1 MLGMTDVAL
10 EQSSGKPHYFVIID
24 LGFVNQ
30 AMKHTLYQ
38 SDVSSHSHE
47 HLLEK
52 FSAGFDKEDVE
63 KIEVALRFA
72 EEARDQDQKIRP
84 RGIDVANTLR
94 ILKVDA
100 QTIQAAL
107 LADPWLRENNQ
118 EAVIETYFGE
128 EVLKMVKGVNWL
140 NTFNDFSREIQEP
153 AQAEMLRRMLLAVVD
168 DVRAVLIKLAYRLH
182 RLRMLKHEEGS
193 FQYKIARETLDIFAP
208 LAHRLGIGQL
218 KWELED
224 LAFRFLEPV
233 EYKNLAKSLDANR
246 AERERYIFNFIKQ
259 LEVELRENGIQAKVY
274 GRPKHLY
281 SIWKKMKRKHLSLD
295 DLYDLLAVRVMVDKV
310 GDCYAVLGLV
320 HGLWLH
326 IPKEFDDYIANPKDN
341 GYQSLHTVVIGEEGR
356 PVEVQI
362 RSKEMHAFAEYGVA
376 AHWRYKEGGKHD
388 EALDRNINSLRRLLE
403 SRGDDRELLDDF
415 RSELFADQIFVL
427 TPIGQVVRLK
437 KGATPVDF
445 AYAIH
450 TEVGHRCRGAKV
462 NGRIVPLTYQLNSA
476 EKVEIITTKQG
487 SPSLG
492 WLDPH
497 MGYVATSHARSKIKQ
512 WFKQQDHDKHLRA
525 GKATLERERHKLGMA
540 ALKESEMDDLVRHF
554 HLPRIDD
561 LLLNIGRGDITPAQ
575 LASTLKV
582 PGFNPQPV
590 LVPSK
595 PEPVAET
602 GPEKVTVQG
611 IRNMMMHFAHC
622 CHPMPGTP
630 IIGYVTLG
638 HGVAIH
644 AQDCA
649 NVIQLPSHKLGR
661 LIDVDWGEDQ
671 ESFPVEIEVN
681 AIDRKGLL
689 KDVAHV
695 LAQEHINILS
705 TNTHTNT
712 KNQSVI
718 MDITIEIHDLGQL
731 SQALDKIGEIHNV
744 LRARRTG
751 ASFN

>member
-1 MLGMTDVAL
+1 
-10 EQSSGKPHYFVIID
+10 
-24 LGFVNQ
+24 
-30 AMKHTLYQ
+30 MKHSLYQ
-38 SDVSSHSHE
+38 SDISSHSHPHE

-52 FSAGFDKEDVE
+52 FSAGFNKEEAERLD
-63 KIEVALRFA
+63 VALQFA
-72 EEARDQDQKIRP
+72 EDARDQDVVSRP
-84 RGIDVANTLR
+84 RGIDVANTLH
-94 ILKVDA
+94 ILRVDA
-100 QTIQAAL
+100 QTLQAAL
-107 LADPWLRENNQ
+107 LADPWLRENNK
-118 EAVIETYFGE
+118 EVEFGPYFGE
-128 EVLKMVKGVNWL
+128 EVLKMVRGVNWL

-153 AQAEMLRRMLLAVVD
+153 AQAELLRRMLLAVVD
-168 DVRAVLIKLAYRLH
+168 DVRAVLIKLAYRLQ
-182 RLRMLKHEEGS
+182 RLRMLKHEDES
-193 FQYKIARETLDIFAP
+193 FRYKIARETLDIFAP
-208 LAHRLGIGQL
+208 LANRLGLGQL

-224 LAFRFLEPV
+224 LAFRYLEPV
-233 EYKNLAKSLDANR
+233 EYKNLAKSMDANR
-246 AERERYIFNFIKQ
+246 VGRERYIHSFIQQ
-259 LEVELRENGIQAKVY
+259 LEEGLHENGVHAKVY

-295 DLYDLLAVRVMVDKV
+295 DLYDLLAVRVMVEKV

-341 GYQSLHTVVIGEEGR
+341 GYQSLHTVVVGSEGK
-356 PVEVQI
+356 PVEIQI
-362 RSKEMHAFAEYGVA
+362 RTKEMHAFAEFGVA

-388 EALDRNINSLRRLLE
+388 EALDRSIDSLRRLLE
-403 SRGDDRELLDDF
+403 SKGDDRELLDDF
-415 RSELFADQIFVL
+415 HSELFADQIFVL
-427 TPIGQVVRLK
+427 TPMGQVVRLK

-462 NGRIVPLTYQLNSA
+462 NGRIVPLTYQLKSA
-476 EKVEIITTKQG
+476 EKIEILTAKQG

-512 WFKQQDHDKHLRA
+512 WFKQQDHEKHLRA

-540 ALKESEMDDLVRHF
+540 ALKEAEMEDLARHF
-554 HLPRIDD
+554 HLPRVDD
-561 LLLNIGRGDITPAQ
+561 LLLAIGRGDISPAQ

-582 PGFNPQPV
+582 PGFQPPPPQ
-590 LVPSK
+590 VPPK
-595 PEPVAET
+595 PEPVA
-602 GPEKVTVQG
+602 GAVLEKVTVQG
-611 IRNMMMHFAHC
+611 IRNLMMHFARC
-622 CHPMPGTP
+622 CNPTPGTP
-630 IIGYVTLG
+630 IVGYVTLG

-712 KNQSVI
+712 QNQSVS
-718 MDITIEIHDLGQL
+718 MGITIEIHDLGQL

-751 ASFN
+751 G